1 MFLANLQK
9 ILHKLSY
16 FLEKYLSLCEFSSNA
31 FGEPY
36 ISFVLLYSC
45 SMWFNV
51 IQQHYRYKVFLQK
64 GHQKFTYEQT
74 KRSYNIVT
82 PWFSVVD
89 QPELIHGISLS
100 LLAKYLPFCIDSLCS
115 RNVAANWLVYDR
127 YSDYLLK
134 AHSLSSSE
142 YKVRTF
148 CLYLQIF
155 VI

>member
-1 MFLANLQK
+1 MFSVFNSSQTYLVGNTIFNWKCASCSPLADTQWDKNIYK
-9 ILHKLSY
+9 ISAIPWDLKRSLMKSFPLKRSPKGH
-16 FLEKYLSLCEFSSNA
+16 LEKQKHLQNLCKCLIIN
-31 FGEPY
+31 
-36 ISFVLLYSC
+36 
-45 SMWFNV
+45 
-51 IQQHYRYKVFLQK
+51 
-64 GHQKFTYEQT
+64 
-74 KRSYNIVT
+74 
-82 PWFSVVD
+82 VD

>member
-1 MFLANLQK
+1 MCNK
-9 ILHKLSY
+9 IKENIGVVYPKWTVYVIVIYACNYLIINEKASQRRAKL
-16 FLEKYLSLCEFSSNA
+16 FILF
-31 FGEPY
+31 
-36 ISFVLLYSC
+36 
-45 SMWFNV
+45 
-51 IQQHYRYKVFLQK
+51 
-64 GHQKFTYEQT
+64 
-74 KRSYNIVT
+74 
-82 PWFSVVD
+82 VD
-89 QPELIHGISLS
+89 QIELIHGISLS

>member
-1 MFLANLQK
+1 MFLANVQK
-9 ILHKLSY
+9 ILDKLSY
-16 FLEKYLSLCEFSSNA
+16 FLEKNLSLCEFSSNA

-82 PWFSVVD
+82 PWFLAWTSLGLNQGPPDYEAIWCIFHEIVNNIKCLKINKLYYFFIPRNILTL
-89 QPELIHGISLS
+89 QQFLFRKFTKSSRMISWI
-100 LLAKYLPFCIDSLCS
+100 PC
-115 RNVAANWLVYDR
+115 
-127 YSDYLLK
+127 
-134 AHSLSSSE
+134 
-142 YKVRTF
+142 
-148 CLYLQIF
+148 
-155 VI
+155 